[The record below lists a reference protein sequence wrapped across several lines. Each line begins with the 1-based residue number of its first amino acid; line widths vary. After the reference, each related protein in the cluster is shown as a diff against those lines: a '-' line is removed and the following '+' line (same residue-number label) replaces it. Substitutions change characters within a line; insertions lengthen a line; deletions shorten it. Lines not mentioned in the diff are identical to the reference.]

1 MIFPITVVGQCDHG
15 NSAYRGIKKIR
26 IKKITLVRVR
36 ILILNMRH
44 GIEEILL
51 SEDMWVLKWACYL
64 LALVGLFRCLILV
77 YRTLC
82 FTLRHC
88 CRCRWSL
95 LKKYSEAG
103 NPKSTWA
110 VVTGGSDGI
119 GLEFC
124 RKFA

>member
-1 MIFPITVVGQCDHG
+1 
-15 NSAYRGIKKIR
+15 
-26 IKKITLVRVR
+26 
-36 ILILNMRH
+36 MRH

-124 RKFA
+124 RKFALQGFNICIIARNETKIEAKLRELQDLYPNI